1 MKPVPTHH
9 RAVALLLAVASVAA
23 IARAAPPPVVAPP
36 TQAQPAARRT
46 QRIDPRTAD
55 AHALTELPGV
65 GPAIARRIVA
75 ARARGVVFRRPEDL
89 LRVRGIGPAT
99 LARMRERLDF
109 GDQPVT
115 GRSATTPPR

>member
-23 IARAAPPPVVAPP
+23 IARAAPPPVVAPL
-36 TQAQPAARRT
+36 AREAPARPP

-55 AHALTELPGV
+55 ARALEELPGV
-65 GPAIARRIVA
+65 GPALARRIVA

-89 LRVRGIGPAT
+89 LRVRGIGPAK
-99 LARMRERLDF
+99 LARMRDRLDF

-115 GRSATTPPR
+115 GRSATTRPP

>member
-36 TQAQPAARRT
+36 REVPAARRA
-46 QRIDPRTAD
+46 QRIDPRSAD
-55 AHALTELPGV
+55 ARALEELPGV
-65 GPAIARRIVA
+65 GPSIARRIVA

-115 GRSATTPPR
+115 DRSATTPPR